1 MKIGKKIK
9 NFKKFL
15 SSQKN
20 TYLDKRYRLTILLY
34 HRISPTVKFDPFNCV
49 ITPDKFEN
57 DIKYLKKNYEI
68 ITPQQLLSQCENNY
82 FPKNN
87 QILITFDDGF
97 YDNYLYA
104 FPILEKYSVSAI
116 FSVLTDYIG
125 KKNLTWDWE
134 IINYINQNKLSN
146 EIINYFKLKN
156 KNKINNTLIII
167 NHLKHID
174 PIKREKLIRKIFV
187 NIKEENNI
195 ENNMLSNENILE
207 MSNNKMVFGSHG
219 ASHTSLKKVNK
230 NLFDNEVIK
239 SKEKIEK
246 MLNKSCDFFAFPFG
260 SSNDFNLDQIN
271 ILKNYGYKLIFSNI
285 QGSNLLINKN
295 LIKRIIIDQT
305 NNLKSLFF

>member
-1 MKIGKKIK
+1 
-9 NFKKFL
+9 
-15 SSQKN
+15 
-20 TYLDKRYRLTILLY
+20 
-34 HRISPTVKFDPFNCV
+34 
-49 ITPDKFEN
+49 
-57 DIKYLKKNYEI
+57 
-68 ITPQQLLSQCENNY
+68 
-82 FPKNN
+82 
-87 QILITFDDGF
+87 
-97 YDNYLYA
+97 
-104 FPILEKYSVSAI
+104 
-116 FSVLTDYIG
+116 
-125 KKNLTWDWE
+125 
-134 IINYINQNKLSN
+134 
-146 EIINYFKLKN
+146 
-156 KNKINNTLIII
+156 
-167 NHLKHID
+167 
-174 PIKREKLIRKIFV
+174 
-187 NIKEENNI
+187 
-195 ENNMLSNENILE
+195 MLSNENILE